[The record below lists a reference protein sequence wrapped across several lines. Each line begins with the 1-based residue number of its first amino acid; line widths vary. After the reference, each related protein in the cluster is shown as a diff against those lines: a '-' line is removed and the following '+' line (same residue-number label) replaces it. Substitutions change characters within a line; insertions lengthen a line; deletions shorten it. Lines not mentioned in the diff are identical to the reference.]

1 MSCPRHRFE
10 LTLILKIFKQLLMM
24 NLINWKITRIWRIA
38 IALMIGLLL
47 SLNLA
52 LPSQAHWADLAVAEI
67 QIKERDV
74 DLNLTLPTGLVT
86 QFDDDLNRQLSDVE
100 ITKHSPEIQKFLD
113 QKIRL
118 TAGAQKTGTLMV
130 RSGVAKNLPT
140 NLNATPDTHS
150 NLLLQ
155 YHWSQPLEQLQIHYD
170 LFAPGVTTARCLAQL
185 VRAGKVDN
193 LVFTP
198 ASKDA
203 ALINLPVWQQ
213 MTSFTGLG
221 IEHILTGYD
230 HILFLVSLL
239 MLGGGLKYL
248 IKIVTAF
255 TLAHSVTLS
264 LAVLN
269 IVTLPSR
276 WVECAI
282 ALSIAYIATENLWRR
297 ESTGRWKLAFGFG
310 LIHGLGFA
318 SALQELDLPR
328 TNLAISLASF
338 NIGVELGQISI
349 VLIIYFLL
357 SYLRKSPW
365 DLTIR
370 RAISVGV
377 IGMSLIWFW
386 ERAF

>member
-1 MSCPRHRFE
+1 M
-10 LTLILKIFKQLLMM
+10 MM
-24 NLINWKITRIWRIA
+24 NLINWKITRIWRIS
-38 IALMIGLLL
+38 IGLIIGLLI
-47 SLNLA
+47 SLNLT

-74 DLNLTLPTGLVT
+74 DINLTLPTGLIA
-86 QFDDDLNRQLSDVE
+86 QYDDDHNRQLSDQE
-100 ITKHSPEIQKFLD
+100 ITKHSSEIQKFLNE
-113 QKIRL
+113 KIQL

-130 RSGVAKNLPT
+130 KSGVAQKLPT

-155 YHWSQPLEQLQIHYD
+155 YHWAQPLEQLKIHYD
-170 LFAPGVTTARCLAQL
+170 LFAPNVTTARCLAQL

-213 MTSFTGLG
+213 ITSFVGLG

-248 IKIVTAF
+248 LKVVTAF
-255 TLAHSVTLS
+255 TLSHSVTLS

-269 IVTLPSR
+269 IFTLPSQ

-282 ALSIAYIATENLWRR
+282 ALSIAYIAAENLWRT
-297 ESTGRWKLAFGFG
+297 ESAGRWKLAFGFG

-318 SALQELDLPR
+318 SALSELNLPQ
-328 TNLAISLASF
+328 TNLAVSLASF

-349 VLIIYFLL
+349 VLVIYFLL
-357 SYLRKSPW
+357 AYLRKFTW
-365 DLTIR
+365 DLAIR

>member
-1 MSCPRHRFE
+1 
-10 LTLILKIFKQLLMM
+10 M
-24 NLINWKITRIWRIA
+24 NLINRRISRVWQTV
-38 IALMIGLLL
+38 IGLVLVLL
-47 SLNLA
+47 ISLNLA

-67 QIKERDV
+67 QIRERDV
-74 DLNLTLPTGLVT
+74 DINLTLPTGLVD
-86 QFDDDLNRQLSDVE
+86 QFDDDRNQQLSTAE
-100 ITKHSPEIQKFLD
+100 ITKHSAQIQKFLN

-118 TAGAQKTGTLMV
+118 TAGVQTVKTLMV
-130 RSGVAKNLPT
+130 QSGVAKTLPS
-140 NLNATPDTHS
+140 NLNVTTDTHS
-150 NLLLQ
+150 SLLLQ
-155 YHWSQPLEQLQIHYD
+155 YHWAQPLDQLQMHYD
-170 LFAPGVTTARCLAQL
+170 LFAPNVTTARCLAQL

-213 MTSFTGLG
+213 ITSFIGLG

-248 IKIVTAF
+248 LKVVTAF
-255 TLAHSVTLS
+255 TLSHSVTLS
-264 LAVLN
+264 LSVLN
-269 IVTLPSR
+269 IVAVPSQ

-282 ALSIAYIATENLWRR
+282 ALSIAYIAAENLWRT
-297 ESTGRWKLAFGFG
+297 ESAGRWKLAFGFG

-318 SALQELDLPR
+318 SALQDLDLPKS
-328 TNLAISLASF
+328 NLAISLASF
-338 NIGVELGQISI
+338 NLGVELGQISI
-349 VLIIYFLL
+349 VLVIYFLL
-357 SYLRKSPW
+357 SYLRKLPW

-370 RAISVGV
+370 RLVSVGV

-386 ERAF
+386 ERVFSTYSNRQGG